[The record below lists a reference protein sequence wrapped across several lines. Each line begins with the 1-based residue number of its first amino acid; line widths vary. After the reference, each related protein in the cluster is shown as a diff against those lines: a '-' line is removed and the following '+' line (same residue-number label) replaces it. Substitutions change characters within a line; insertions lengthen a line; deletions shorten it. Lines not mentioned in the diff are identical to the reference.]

1 MKRRRLRAYF
11 QILLWLA
18 LAPVIT
24 AAPQITYLKDVTISL
39 EYPERAE
46 SPHGYFEVALQIANE
61 RNREVQLSVFYLGG
75 YANHWGDSPYSVRQ
89 DLVLGPLETRRA
101 HHLLPAWLPMP
112 HQARFMVDGE
122 MRDDL
127 VSISRSR
134 SFTHFESFLPVWVTA
149 FVMKTDATG
158 ANLSDKALEQ
168 IGGLGEM
175 RSDLR
180 KHIKHASNAN
190 YLHHSESDPHLFSD
204 NWVAY
209 TAWDM
214 VVVNEKQW
222 AALRPAQKRA
232 LDQYMRLGGCLIML
246 EETQDDAWP
255 SDFPI
260 ALNPSNLLNT
270 RRIDF
275 GLVAAAPLSITN
287 NPDAKTQWMAVLD
300 FAISRAHFWGSQ
312 EIRPLERN
320 QSFPVIS
327 NLSVPHRTFIGLLI
341 IMVLC
346 IGPLNLWFLIKI
358 DRRVWLFF
366 TVPIL
371 SAAATLI
378 LVVAALV
385 SEGITPTKRSEAF
398 VVLDHQRDE
407 VMTWATSAV
416 YLPIANRNGLR
427 FSGRNEVY
435 FGDDSYLTKK
445 GIDLNAGFW
454 LQRGWLSTRIPFHYQ
469 ERGRYPLGERLA
481 VRFDE
486 DGVPTVTNGF
496 GADLSDLL
504 VCNPAGQIFGT
515 RRLAAGA
522 EQVLEPDPGNTQVWT
537 QGDLDPFSKADN
549 VLWTATAERWLRFF
563 EPDHK
568 TQLGPNQYLAF
579 LEGGA
584 YLEDPLP
591 GSLIRNER
599 CLLFG
604 RLGDKP

>member
-1 MKRRRLRAYF
+1 MKWLGLRP
-11 QILLWLA
+11 ILPA
-18 LAPVIT
+18 LLCLLIT
-24 AAPQITYLKDVTISL
+24 PYPEAAPKLVYLKEVTISV

-61 RNREVQLSVFYLGG
+61 RNQEVQLSVFYMGG
-75 YANHWGDSPYSVRQ
+75 YADHWRDSPFTVRQ
-89 DLVLGPLETRRA
+89 DFVLGPQESRRA
-101 HHLLPAWLPMP
+101 RHLLPAWLPMP
-112 HQARFMVDGE
+112 HQVRFMVNGE

-134 SFTHFESFLPVWVTA
+134 SFTNYESFLPVWVTA
-149 FVMKTDATG
+149 FSMSTDAARATLFEN
-158 ANLSDKALEQ
+158 AFNQ
-168 IGGLGEM
+168 IGGLGEL
-175 RSDLR
+175 RSDLST
-180 KHIKHASNAN
+180 HLKHATNPK
-190 YLHHSESDPHLFSD
+190 YVHRSEGDARLFSD

-214 VVVNEKQW
+214 VVVNESQW
-222 AALRPAQKRA
+222 TALRPAQKRA
-232 LDQYMRLGGCLIML
+232 LGQYMRLGGCLIML
-246 EETQDDAWP
+246 EETADDTWP
-255 SDFPI
+255 DDFPI
-260 ALNPSNLLNT
+260 ALSSSNIVNT

-275 GLVAAAPLSITN
+275 GMAVAAPLSITSDPN
-287 NPDAKTQWMAVLD
+287 AKTKWMSVVD
-300 FAISRAHFWGSQ
+300 FVISRAHFWGSQ
-312 EIRPLERN
+312 ELHALDRN

-327 NLSVPHRTFIGLLI
+327 HLSVPHRTFIALLI

-416 YLPIANRNGLR
+416 YLPIANRSGLR
-427 FSGRNEVY
+427 FSGRNEIY
-435 FGDDSYLTKK
+435 FGGNNYLTKK
-445 GIDLNAGFW
+445 SIDLNSGLW
-454 LQRGWLSTRIPFHYQ
+454 LQRGWLSPRIPFHYQ

-486 DGVPTVTNGF
+486 RGIPTVTNGF
-496 GADLSDLL
+496 GADLSNVL
-504 VCNPAGQIFGT
+504 VCNQAGQIFGT
-515 RRLAAGA
+515 QHLAAGA
-522 EQVLEPDPGNTQVWT
+522 EKVLEPAESGTQVWT
-537 QGDLDPFSKADN
+537 QRDHDPFSKADN
-549 VLWTATAERWLRFF
+549 VLWTATAEHWRRFF
-563 EPDHK
+563 QTDKK
-568 TQLGPNQYLAF
+568 TQLAPNQYLAF

-584 YLEDPLP
+584 YLENPLP